1 MHLSNYWKGVKRRG
15 KSWKGKL
22 FTDFQWSGKM
32 VFSVVGK
39 DVEVTFLSLSKSWKI
54 SSFQLYCFEKIISF
68 DLSNVRKDHFHH
80 IISFRKSDLFTDF

>member
-54 SSFQLYCFEKIISF
+54 SSFELYCFKKIIF
-68 DLSNVRKDHFHH
+68 LDLSNVRIDHLYD
-80 IISFRKSDLFTDF
+80 INLFRKDDLFTDF

>member
-1 MHLSNYWKGVKRRG
+1 MHLSNCWKGVKRRG

-39 DVEVTFLSLSKSWKI
+39 DVEVTFLSLSKS
-54 SSFQLYCFEKIISF
+54 
-68 DLSNVRKDHFHH
+68 
-80 IISFRKSDLFTDF
+80 